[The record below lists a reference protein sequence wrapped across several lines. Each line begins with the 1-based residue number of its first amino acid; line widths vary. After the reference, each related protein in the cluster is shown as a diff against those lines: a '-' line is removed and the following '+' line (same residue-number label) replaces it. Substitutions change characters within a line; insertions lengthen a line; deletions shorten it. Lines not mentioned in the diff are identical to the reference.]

1 MMTLEDMNKP
11 LTDNPVYLYNDNGDR
26 FDISSQ
32 PMIDEPLL
40 LNAVESDL
48 LNRKTNDFKYEFNGV
63 KVPRV
68 TAIIKYCT
76 GNVDGLVRWAANLGP
91 KYYTENAHIL
101 DIGTK
106 VHETIEEQLTK
117 GTQYTLRR
125 TSTNIRN
132 EVKQCV
138 HNFMAWYN
146 HVTKNLG
153 WIVEVMLIEVPLV
166 CPWFGGT
173 ADLVLKINGINF
185 LIDLKTSKKIT
196 PDYFIQVSAYKWVID
211 NFYPE
216 YGPIDGVGVLRL
228 DKYSNKYEDV
238 FIDINTPED
247 IYFINHCLQTF
258 GIALNMYY
266 QMNILAKETTNII
279 KTKTKSKNKK
289 GSKEND

>member
-1 MMTLEDMNKP
+1 
-11 LTDNPVYLYNDNGDR
+11 
-26 FDISSQ
+26 
-32 PMIDEPLL
+32 
-40 LNAVESDL
+40 
-48 LNRKTNDFKYEFNGV
+48 
-63 KVPRV
+63 
-68 TAIIKYCT
+68 
-76 GNVDGLVRWAANLGP
+76 
-91 KYYTENAHIL
+91 
-101 DIGTK
+101 
-106 VHETIEEQLTK
+106 
-117 GTQYTLRR
+117 
-125 TSTNIRN
+125 
-132 EVKQCV
+132 
-138 HNFMAWYN
+138 
-146 HVTKNLG
+146 
-153 WIVEVMLIEVPLV
+153 MLIEVPLV

-173 ADLVLKINGINF
+173 ADLVLKINGRNF

-266 QMNILAKETTNII
+266 QMNILAKETANII